1 MKYKTILHLP
11 YQEASFETLDEAKA
25 FIKQIDK
32 EYVLV
37 NDDLYS
43 RNGYRCRYLW
53 GGYFEGAEAFIIEEK

>member
-37 NDDLYS
+37 NDNLDS
-43 RNGYRCRYLW
+43 RN
-53 GGYFEGAEAFIIEEK
+53 